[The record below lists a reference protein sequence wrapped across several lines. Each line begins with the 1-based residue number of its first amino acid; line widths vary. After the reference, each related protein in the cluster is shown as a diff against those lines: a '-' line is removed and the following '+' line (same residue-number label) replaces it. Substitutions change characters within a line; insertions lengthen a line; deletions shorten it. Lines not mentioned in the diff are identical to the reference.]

1 MKKQFFTKKNLALII
16 SPVLVTCL
24 GLGVF
29 FGVKS
34 NTNNKEDNEVNNQYN
49 EIDYS
54 YSKVFLKD
62 KDNTLVPLTI
72 KYEKFDSLG
81 EELMYVTNM
90 LKVDSKVSN
99 STFKGLLPSN
109 TKVKSLELKD
119 NVLNLNFDENFMTYD
134 SKDELRLLE
143 SLVWTLTDFNE
154 VDSINLYVNDER
166 LTNMPVSNTP
176 IKFNVDRQIGINNY
190 LLTSSMMLGSQRV
203 LSYYEKLI
211 DDNYYYVPVTHYVK
225 NNKNLSIYDLTVT
238 TMFKDPGIT
247 SSLNVCRALQDT
259 TMVASSVLEKEVLY
273 LSLSEDILFDE
284 LTVSLDV
291 YEIFKEVTCLLDEVK
306 DVSFLIELEEVMVNG
321 LNKDE
326 PEQVSKIE
334 LNKYYI

>member
-190 LLTSSMMLGSQRV
+190 LLTSTILGSGQKV
-203 LSYYEKLI
+203 LSYYEKQI
-211 DDNYYYVPVTHYVK
+211 NDSYYYVPVTHYV
-225 NNKNLSIYDLTVT
+225 NNKENINISAGVDFSVPEIYEKLLPV
-238 TMFKDPGIT
+238 GINKYDFY
-247 SSLNVCRALQDT
+247 SALYELCGVFSLGESVFDT
-259 TMVASSVLEKEVLY
+259 
-273 LSLSEDILFDE
+273 I
-284 LTVSLDV
+284 
-291 YEIFKEVTCLLDEVK
+291 
-306 DVSFLIELEEVMVNG
+306 MVNNEKK
-321 LNKDE
+321 LVQDIHF
-326 PEQVSKIE
+326 S
-334 LNKYYI
+334 